1 MTLEKNTRKSHVEK
15 KQENNMRK
23 KKHCG
28 GNGMRKKCKDMR

>member
-23 KKHCG
+23 KNIAG
-28 GNGMRKKCKDMR
+28 EMA